1 MDPCVCFKRTV
12 WGWLDT
18 PKLMTSIL
26 NNPLLKLGHDIHKKK
41 IPRLYKKCWGCVET
55 LSSNIC
61 QDTLFE
67 GDILLRGE
75 TSSREDLLLLLEDP
89 NLLWPRGEV
98 GRFKDQ
104 CFQIRL
110 QVFYA
115 FDSLSQFT
123 VEEKGLVA
131 ATMATIEEKT
141 GCVQFRQFDKLSQ
154 FFHRH
159 WGR

>member
-1 MDPCVCFKRTV
+1 
-12 WGWLDT
+12 
-18 PKLMTSIL
+18 MTSIL
-26 NNPLLKLGHDIHKKK
+26 NNSLLKLGHDIQIYVMIFIKRRFQDFARNVKDVLC
-41 IPRLYKKCWGCVET
+41 IST

-67 GDILLRGE
+67 GDILLREE

-89 NLLWPRGEV
+89 SLLWPRAEV
-98 GRFKDQ
+98 RRFRDQ

-123 VEEKGLVA
+123 VEEKSLVA
-131 ATMATIEEKT
+131 ATMTAIEEKT

-154 FFHRH
+154 FFHHR
-159 WGR
+159 